1 MLEPLTHT
9 HTHTHT
15 RTHELHTWLDIVD
28 FNVQQVGV
36 LVEDV
41 GEGLGVVLR
50 D

>member
-1 MLEPLTHT
+1 MLEPLRHT
-9 HTHTHT
+9 HTY
-15 RTHELHTWLDIVD
+15 THEQHTWLDIVD